1 MIEPL
6 PLPDPV
12 EEPPAGPNL
21 ELDAMFGEMER
32 AAQGKPE
39 SQYGTVIEPASPPD
53 WKETVRLARLLLE
66 RTRDLRVF
74 APLAVAELRQQGL
87 PAYAAVVRT
96 VRVHLEGMWTA
107 VHPQLDPEDDND
119 PLQRANA
126 LLQLQDPARV
136 QRALRDLPLA
146 ATPRAGAVSWRDI
159 AVLTGAAEAEPGRQ
173 RWTDAAVRGVFAETD
188 AGGLARLAAAVEAL
202 GQDLPGITAAFEG
215 TAPGSGPDFTDIRK
229 LLRDIGRDVAR
240 YRPAAAEAEAEAA
253 LADGPDPGQAGP
265 DEDGVP
271 GARADGARPARAA
284 SLKTIV
290 ALTSRDDALRALE
303 LAAAF
308 FRANEPSSPLPM
320 LIDRASRL
328 ATLPFMDILRDLAPD
343 GVQQAQVI
351 AGPQQ
356 DA

>member
-6 PLPDPV
+6 LLPDPA

-39 SQYGTVIEPASPPD
+39 SQYGSVIEPASPPD

-66 RTRDLRVF
+66 RTRDLRVL
-74 APLAVAELRQQGL
+74 APLAVAELNQQGL

-96 VRVHLEGMWTA
+96 IRVHLEGMWTA

-126 LLQLQDPARV
+126 LLLLQDPARV
-136 QRALRDLPLA
+136 LRPLRDLPLA
-146 ATPRAGAVSWRDI
+146 ATPRTGPVSWRDI
-159 AVLTGAAEAEPGRQ
+159 AILTGALEAEPGRE
-173 RWTDAAVRGVFAETD
+173 RWTDAAVRGAFAATD
-188 AGGLARLAAAVEAL
+188 AGGLARLVAAVEAL
-202 GQDLPGITAAFEG
+202 GQDLPGITAAFDG
-215 TAPGSGPDFTDIRK
+215 AAPGSGPDFTDAGK
-229 LLRDIGRDVAR
+229 LLKEIGRDLVR
-240 YRPAAAEAEAEAA
+240 YQPAAAEADAEAA
-253 LADGPDPGQAGP
+253 LAGDPGSNEAGP
-265 DEDGVP
+265 DGDGGS
-271 GARADGARPARAA
+271 GARAGGARPARAA
-284 SLKTIV
+284 SLRSIV

-308 FRANEPSSPLPM
+308 FRANEPSSPLPL
-320 LIDRASRL
+320 LIDRACRL

-343 GVQQAQVI
+343 GLLQAQII

>member
-6 PLPDPV
+6 LLPDPA

-39 SQYGTVIEPASPPD
+39 SQYGSVIEPASPPD

-66 RTRDLRVF
+66 RTRDLRVLG
-74 APLAVAELRQQGL
+74 PLAVAELNQQGL

-96 VRVHLEGMWTA
+96 IRVHLEGMWTA

-126 LLQLQDPARV
+126 LLLLQDPARV
-136 QRALRDLPLA
+136 LRPLRDLPLA
-146 ATPRAGAVSWRDI
+146 ATPRTGPVSWRDI
-159 AVLTGAAEAEPGRQ
+159 AILTGALEAEPGRE
-173 RWTDAAVRGVFAETD
+173 RWTDAAVRGAFAATD
-188 AGGLARLAAAVEAL
+188 AGGLSRLVAAVEAL
-202 GQDLPGITAAFEG
+202 GQDLPGITAAFDG
-215 TAPGSGPDFTDIRK
+215 AAPGSGPDFTDAGK
-229 LLRDIGRDVAR
+229 LLKEIGRDLAR
-240 YRPAAAEAEAEAA
+240 YQPAAGEADADAA
-253 LADGPDPGQAGP
+253 LADGPGLDGEGTPEAG
-265 DEDGVP
+265 
-271 GARADGARPARAA
+271 AASARPARAA
-284 SLKTIV
+284 SLRSIA

-308 FRANEPSSPLPM
+308 FRANEPSSPLPL
-320 LIDRASRL
+320 LIDRATRL

-343 GVQQAQVI
+343 GLQQAQII